1 MKEDEWTINFEL
13 SSIDKRERTTN
24 SSSFLVTTISF
35 NLTARHMMMWMNE
48 RESVYICIYIHICAF
63 YVSLVVLDL
72 DQATRGKSKKKKKK
86 KRKQSFQSNK
96 FKLLSMVN
104 RSSFVIF
111 KKKWKY
117 KYFFTSFYFEQWQC
131 FIHKS

>member
-1 MKEDEWTINFEL
+1 M
-13 SSIDKRERTTN
+13 
-24 SSSFLVTTISF
+24 
-35 NLTARHMMMWMNE
+35 
-48 RESVYICIYIHICAF
+48 HICTF

-111 KKKWKY
+111 KKNESIST
-117 KYFFTSFYFEQWQC
+117 FSHLFILNNDNVSF
-131 FIHKS
+131 IKVN